1 MKHKKTNLRIS
12 HNKQLVLYLL
22 NLGTIFCMT
31 AFQILHFLS
40 NSLLLWDNCLKHIKI
55 ICFLMSHYVFLFA
68 PWGEKWDIIHQYAS
82 YKCGN
87 RHLREALMIRI
98 CSKLYSLSSLTLFT
112 NRKNFFFC
120 LYLQPFL
127 ITQGPCLHMASTTQH
142 FLAVLCFSA
151 SALWPGEL
159 KSLII
164 EHPIGKCAPSPCVC
178 PALRMLANVNNPLS
192 SIIPVL
198 VGFIKDN
205 RLIQSVIMCGEETCQ
220 EVTIGMTNTI

>member
-1 MKHKKTNLRIS
+1 MCFSLPHEGKNEILYINMLVISVEIIIWEKLSWSIYALNFTAFHPSHLLPTERIS
-12 HNKQLVLYLL
+12 
-22 NLGTIFCMT
+22 
-31 AFQILHFLS
+31 
-40 NSLLLWDNCLKHIKI
+40 
-55 ICFLMSHYVFLFA
+55 
-68 PWGEKWDIIHQYAS
+68 
-82 YKCGN
+82 
-87 RHLREALMIRI
+87 
-98 CSKLYSLSSLTLFT
+98 
-112 NRKNFFFC
+112 FFC

-164 EHPIGKCAPSPCVC
+164 EHPIGKCASSPCVC

>member
-98 CSKLYSLSSLTLFT
+98 CSKLYSLSSLTLVT

-120 LYLQPFL
+120 LSTFSLFWSLRALAYIWRLLLNIFLQFYVFRP
-127 ITQGPCLHMASTTQH
+127 LHSGQ
-142 FLAVLCFSA
+142 VS
-151 SALWPGEL
+151 
-159 KSLII
+159 
-164 EHPIGKCAPSPCVC
+164 
-178 PALRMLANVNNPLS
+178 
-192 SIIPVL
+192 
-198 VGFIKDN
+198 
-205 RLIQSVIMCGEETCQ
+205 
-220 EVTIGMTNTI
+220 